1 MDLKIKILSKSQ
13 LFVWKCLRNSIGVK
27 SCLAARGLNIDPLC
41 PQCGVETE
49 TIIHALRDC
58 EPVKSILRH
67 LGVDR
72 NVDNFFTGDTT
83 IWLSRNA
90 KSHGR
95 IIGTSPFF
103 LLSGSFGR
111 RETRRVFQN
120 KPFPQNLHREINHR
134 VMEFIHCALDDRT
147 MANTIL
153 KPIRWEKPSRGWVKL
168 NTWETW
174 VWRDVVAY
182 FDMRRST
189 VCWIL

>member
-72 NVDNFFTGDTT
+72 NVDNSLQGTPLFGFPGM
-83 IWLSRNA
+83 LSHMGESLEPHLSFCYLGHLAEEKLEEFSKTNLFL
-90 KSHGR
+90 R
-95 IIGTSPFF
+95 I
-103 LLSGSFGR
+103 
-111 RETRRVFQN
+111 
-120 KPFPQNLHREINHR
+120 
-134 VMEFIHCALDDRT
+134 
-147 MANTIL
+147 
-153 KPIRWEKPSRGWVKL
+153 
-168 NTWETW
+168 
-174 VWRDVVAY
+174 
-182 FDMRRST
+182 ST
-189 VCWIL
+189 VRSIIE